1 MSSSVAAA
9 GRPQNVRRGI
19 LLMISAIFLFGIMD
33 TVVKVLTQDYE
44 VLQVVWARFTFHALI
59 FLVVFSGMRMRDLF
73 ATRRPG
79 LQIARSFLLM
89 IATMFFF
96 TALSHLPLADA
107 ISIGFVSPLLV
118 TAFAI
123 PILGEKVGIRRWAA
137 ILVGFAGVL
146 VIIRP
151 GLGVMHWAAVL
162 PLGMATCFAMYQI
175 LTRIAGRT
183 EDARTSQV
191 WASAVGVVVL
201 SCIAPFV
208 WTPPTLAGWALMAA
222 AGLCGGLGHY
232 ILIKAYEIA
241 PASILSP
248 FVYTQLIW
256 MIIAGYIIFG
266 DFPDVWTLTGG
277 MIVIA
282 SGLYIFHREARLKGD
297 DAA

>member
-9 GRPQNVRRGI
+9 GRPQNIRRGI
-19 LLMISAIFLFGIMD
+19 LLMVSAIFLFGIMD
-33 TVVKVLTQDYE
+33 TVVKVLTKDYE

-123 PILGEKVGIRRWAA
+123 PILGEKVGMRRWAA

-146 VIIRP
+146 IIIRP

-208 WTPPTLAGWALMAA
+208 WTPPTLAGWVLMAA

-256 MIIAGYIIFG
+256 MIIAGYIVFG

-282 SGLYIFHREARLKGD
+282 SGLYIFHREARLKGA

>member
-1 MSSSVAAA
+1 MSSPAATV
-9 GRPQNVRRGI
+9 GRPQDVRRGI
-19 LLMISAIFLFGIMD
+19 LLMVTAIAVFAVMD
-33 TVVKVLTQDYE
+33 IVVKVLTQDYE

-59 FLVVFSGMRMRDLF
+59 FLIVFSGMRMRDLF

-89 IATMFFF
+89 TATMFFF

-146 VIIRP
+146 IIIRP
-151 GLGVMHWAAVL
+151 GLGVMHWAAVM
-162 PLGMATCFAMYQI
+162 PLGMATCFALYQI

-191 WASAVGVVVL
+191 WASAVGVIVL

-208 WTPPTLAGWALMAA
+208 WTPPTAVGWLLMAA
-222 AGLCGGLGHY
+222 AGMCGGVGHY

-248 FVYTQLIW
+248 FVYTQLLW
-256 MIIAGYIIFG
+256 MIIAGYVIFG
-266 DFPDVWTLTGG
+266 DFPDAWTLTGG
-277 MIVIA
+277 AVVVA
-282 SGLYIFHREARLKGD
+282 SGLYIFHREARVKGQSG
-297 DAA
+297 